1 MKAITKFL
9 AGGVAIAALATAAPA
24 AAQYY
29 PGYPGYGYGGGGN
42 VVGQVINQVLGGGY
56 GGGYGGYG
64 YNGYGAGNS
73 QAAVSQCVG
82 AVQARLNGGY
92 GNYGYNSYGYNGS
105 YGNARVLGISRV
117 EPRSNGGLTVRGV
130 ANSGRY
136 AGAYGYNGQSQVDLT
151 FKCKTDYRGFVT
163 DVDVDR
169 AQSNYGY
176 GNYTPYSTYG
186 NDYSQYGYRRY

>member
-9 AGGVAIAALATAAPA
+9 AGGVAIAALASAAPA

-29 PGYPGYGYGGGGN
+29 PGYGSPYGYGSGN

-56 GGGYGGYG
+56 GGYG
-64 YNGYGAGNS
+64 YNGAGNS

-92 GNYGYNSYGYNGS
+92 GNYGYNNGYGYNGS
-105 YGNARVLGISRV
+105 AYGGGRVLGISRV

-136 AGAYGYNGQSQVDLT
+136 AGAYGYNGQQQVDLT

-176 GNYTPYSTYG
+176 NGYTPYSNYG
-186 NDYSQYGYRRY
+186 TDYSQYGYRRY

>member
-1 MKAITKFL
+1 MKAFTKFL
-9 AGGVAIAALATAAPA
+9 VGGGVAIAALASAAPA

-29 PGYPGYGYGGGGN
+29 PGTGYGYPGYGSGN

-56 GGGYGGYG
+56 NGYG
-64 YNGYGAGNS
+64 YNGYGYGQANS

-92 GNYGYNSYGYNGS
+92 GNYGYNGYANNGYGQ
-105 YGNARVLGISRV
+105 ARVLGISRV
-117 EPRSNGGLTVRGV
+117 EQRSNGGLTVRGV

-136 AGAYGYNGQSQVDLT
+136 AGAYGYNGQQQVDLT

-169 AQSNYGY
+169 AQGAYGY
-176 GNYTPYSTYG
+176 NSYTPYSNY
-186 NDYSQYGYRRY
+186 DYSQYGYRRY